1 MYFEFDR
8 TMYSSYVLYAH
19 VPMWGGRHHVDR
31 LAVGTAEW
39 PTCKLVMLWGMQAV
53 AARALATVPSRS
65 ASVQFQNL

>member
-31 LAVGTAEW
+31 LAVGTDGSGQR
-39 PTCKLVMLWGMQAV
+39 T
-53 AARALATVPSRS
+53 
-65 ASVQFQNL
+65 FI